1 MWFLQEE
8 RVKKVEEEQEKC
20 TFERENMLKIVWL
33 IFFKYMRSKAKTK
46 LAMILDKKA
55 TFIQGR
61 MEKEKL
67 MKLGLAMQLPT
78 YDSWL
83 KDDQYHQ
90 QISR

>member
-1 MWFLQEE
+1 
-8 RVKKVEEEQEKC
+8 
-20 TFERENMLKIVWL
+20 
-33 IFFKYMRSKAKTK
+33 
-46 LAMILDKKA
+46 
-55 TFIQGR
+55 